1 MTITI
6 NGFNISIGWNRGKN
20 IKSNHLLEPFT
31 WTPTKG
37 TRIKK
42 IRQTK
47 NKTNEILNKYSFSI
61 DEKKKIN
68 KKPNTIY
75 VVCFKKK

>member
-1 MTITI
+1 
-6 NGFNISIGWNRGKN
+6 
-20 IKSNHLLEPFT
+20 
-31 WTPTKG
+31 TKG

-47 NKTNEILNKYSFSI
+47 NKTNEILNKCSFSI